1 MKKKSKLPKT
11 LSTKDLKAKVLD
23 SYIKTQINPI
33 NPAEHNPAATP
44 PLVVAPTE
52 IEKLKESAV
61 KYVTDNLGGMD
72 KLVIKDNLIT
82 NMFAKMF
89 EPKIP
94 SRFVVEIMDEN
105 GKLII
110 PHYLIKEVKNIS
122 FYYNWLGKVKMSPL
136 EFTIYDPIN
145 PASLPTMLNT
155 KNNYEILIR
164 LVGPVGDV
172 LETTYITGAKIK
184 SIRRTNLK
192 WAPYNKDIEDQV
204 CLNVTFKVGKFSLGE
219 LV

>member
-1 MKKKSKLPKT
+1 MNKKTELPKV
-11 LSTKDLKAKVLD
+11 LSNREIKDKVID
-23 SYIKTQINPI
+23 SFIKTQIKPV
-33 NPAEHNPAATP
+33 EHNPAATP

-82 NMFAKMF
+82 NMFSKMF

>member
-11 LSTKDLKAKVLD
+11 LSTKNLKAKILD

-33 NPAEHNPAATP
+33 NPTEHNPAATP
-44 PLVVAPTE
+44 SLVVAE
-52 IEKLKESAV
+52 IEKLKDSTI

-82 NMFAKMF
+82 NMFARMF

-94 SRFVVEIMDEN
+94 NRFVVEIMDEN

-136 EFTIYDPIN
+136 EFTIYDPIV
-145 PASLPTMLNT
+145 PTSLPTMLNT

-164 LVGPVGDV
+164 LVGPIGDV

-184 SIRRTNLK
+184 NIRRTNLK
-192 WAPYNKDIEDQV
+192 WEPYNKDTSAKI